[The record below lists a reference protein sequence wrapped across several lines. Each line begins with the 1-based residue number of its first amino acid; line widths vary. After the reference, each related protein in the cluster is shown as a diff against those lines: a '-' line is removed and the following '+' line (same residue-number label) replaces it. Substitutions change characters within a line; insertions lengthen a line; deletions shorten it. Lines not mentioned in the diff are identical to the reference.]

1 MSYPINEFVTDH
13 ERLAKNVDEWI
24 SSSAGAVETAL
35 NRAGDDLS
43 SALKRGKDLYKAAGK
58 RVGMEAY
65 AANAVLHRN
74 PYPTVLFGI
83 CAGALV
89 GFLVMRRLNGRCG

>member
-1 MSYPINEFVTDH
+1 
-13 ERLAKNVDEWI
+13 
-24 SSSAGAVETAL
+24 
-35 NRAGDDLS
+35 
-43 SALKRGKDLYKAAGK
+43 
-58 RVGMEAY
+58 MEAY